1 MCMKIAFIL
10 LLILVFIVLSLKKLN
25 IVSLFFLLSM
35 LLFIVYLDSVFPLLR
50 FELKGDEVISINLND
65 EYKEHGYVVYGF
77 DKYNVFINN
86 RVDTSRIG
94 VYNVDYILN
103 YGRKKIIKTRK
114 VIVVD
119 RVKPVIELKGD
130 DELFIKEGYKY
141 DELGYTAT
149 DNYDGDITYLVKTSS
164 NLKDEVGKYKI
175 VYSVSD
181 SSGNVSSITRIV
193 NVIRNNNG
201 VVYLTFDDGPSEI
214 TEEILK
220 VLKKE
225 NVKATFFVLNYT
237 YQYNNV
243 IKKIVEEGHSIGLH
257 SYSHQ
262 YDNIYSSVYS
272 FYDDLN
278 KIKNKVKKTTNL
290 DVKIIRFPG
299 GSSNTVSKF
308 NKGIMSYLTRD
319 VVSNGY
325 HYFDWNVDSGDAWN
339 ARNSYEVYNN
349 VIYNLSMNRS
359 NVVLMHDFSGN
370 YKTLNALDDIIRTAK
385 NNGYVFD
392 KITYNTPMIVHS
404 VNN

>member
-1 MCMKIAFIL
+1 MYKNNKVLNIPVSIKNNINTNKLGIYSVIYELKYKGIKIKKVRRVKVVDTHCPNI
-10 LLILVFIVLSLKKLN
+10 KLN
-25 IVSLFFLLSM
+25 GTNEKNIFLNEKY
-35 LLFIVYLDSVFPLLR
+35 VED
-50 FELKGDEVISINLND
+50 
-65 EYKEHGYVVYGF
+65 GY
-77 DKYNVFINN
+77 IA
-86 RVDTSRIG
+86 I
-94 VYNVDYILN
+94 
-103 YGRKKIIKTRK
+103 
-114 VIVVD
+114 
-119 RVKPVIELKGD
+119 
-130 DELFIKEGYKY
+130 
-141 DELGYTAT
+141 
-149 DNYDGDITYLVKTSS
+149 DNYDGNITDKVSISS
-164 NLKDEVGKYKI
+164 NLKNEVGKYEI
-175 VYSVSD
+175 VYTVKD
-181 SSGNVSSITRIV
+181 SSNNSCSVKRKV
-193 NVIRNNNG
+193 NVIENNNG

-370 YKTLNALDDIIRTAK
+370 YKTLNALDDIIRTAR

>member
-50 FELKGDEVISINLND
+50 FELKGDDEV
-65 EYKEHGYVVYGF
+65 
-77 DKYNVFINN
+77 
-86 RVDTSRIG
+86 
-94 VYNVDYILN
+94 
-103 YGRKKIIKTRK
+103 
-114 VIVVD
+114 
-119 RVKPVIELKGD
+119 
-130 DELFIKEGYKY
+130 FIKEGYKY

-149 DNYDGDITYLVKTSS
+149 DNYDGDITYLVRTSS

>member
-1 MCMKIAFIL
+1 MKIAFIL

-25 IVSLFFLLSM
+25 IVSLSFLLSM
-35 LLFIVYLDSVFPLLR
+35 LLFIVYLDSVFPLLK

-130 DELFIKEGYKY
+130 DEVFIKEGYKY

-149 DNYDGDITYLVKTSS
+149 DNYDGDITCLVKTSS
-164 NLKDEVGKYKI
+164 NLKNEVGKYKI

-299 GSSNTVSKF
+299 GSSNTISKKYCVGVMTEVTKKALDEGF
-308 NKGIMSYLTRD
+308 R
-319 VVSNGY
+319 
-325 HYFDWNVDSGDAWN
+325 YFDWNVDSDDAGH
-339 ARNSYEVYNN
+339 AKTRDDVYKN
-349 VIYNLSMNRS
+349 VTSKIKPGRE
-359 NVVLMHDFSGN
+359 NVVLMHDFSHN
-370 YKTLNALDDIIRTAK
+370 HKTLEALSDIIDYGLQ
-385 NNGYVFD
+385 NGYVFR
-392 KITYNTPMIVHS
+392 KITDDTKMVTHS

>member
-25 IVSLFFLLSM
+25 IVSLSFLLSM

-50 FELKGDEVISINLND
+50 FELKGDEVISINLNE

-130 DELFIKEGYKY
+130 DEVFIKEGYKY

-164 NLKDEVGKYKI
+164 NLKNEVGKYKI

-299 GSSNTVSKF
+299 GSSNTVSRF
-308 NKGIMSYLTRD
+308 NRGIMTRLANE
-319 VVSNGY
+319 VTNRGFTYV
-325 HYFDWNVDSGDAWN
+325 DWNVSSGDAGGTTDT
-339 ARNSYEVYNN
+339 SKVYEN
-349 VIYNLSMNRS
+349 VINGINSHNVS
-359 NVVLMHDFSGN
+359 VVLQHDIKEFSV
-370 YKTLNALDDIIRTAK
+370 NAVEDIVKYCI
-385 NNGYVFD
+385 NNG
-392 KITYNTPMIVHS
+392 IELRPLTPNGPTVHHGI
-404 VNN
+404 NN

>member
-1 MCMKIAFIL
+1 
-10 LLILVFIVLSLKKLN
+10 
-25 IVSLFFLLSM
+25 M
-35 LLFIVYLDSVFPLLR
+35 LLFIVYLDSVFPLLK

-119 RVKPVIELKGD
+119 SVKPVIELRGD
-130 DELFIKEGYKY
+130 DEVFIKEGYKY

-164 NLKDEVGKYKI
+164 NLKNEVGKYKI

-299 GSSNTVSKF
+299 GSSNTISKKYCVGVMTEVTKKALDEGF
-308 NKGIMSYLTRD
+308 R
-319 VVSNGY
+319 
-325 HYFDWNVDSGDAWN
+325 YFDWNVDSDDAGK
-339 ARNSYEVYNN
+339 AKTSQDIYNN
-349 VIYNLSMNRS
+349 VVSGIKPGRE
-359 NVVLMHDFSGN
+359 NVVLMHDFAKN
-370 YKTLNALDDIIRTAK
+370 DKTVNALEAIIDYGLQ
-385 NNGYVFD
+385 NGYVFR
-392 KITYNTPMIVHS
+392 KITDETKMVTHS

>member
-1 MCMKIAFIL
+1 M
-10 LLILVFIVLSLKKLN
+10 
-25 IVSLFFLLSM
+25 
-35 LLFIVYLDSVFPLLR
+35 
-50 FELKGDEVISINLND
+50 
-65 EYKEHGYVVYGF
+65 
-77 DKYNVFINN
+77 
-86 RVDTSRIG
+86 
-94 VYNVDYILN
+94 
-103 YGRKKIIKTRK
+103 
-114 VIVVD
+114 
-119 RVKPVIELKGD
+119 
-130 DELFIKEGYKY
+130 
-141 DELGYTAT
+141 
-149 DNYDGDITYLVKTSS
+149 
-164 NLKDEVGKYKI
+164 GKYKI

-278 KIKNKVKKTTNL
+278 KIKKTTNL

>member
-1 MCMKIAFIL
+1 MKIAFIL

-35 LLFIVYLDSVFPLLR
+35 VLFIVYLDSVFPLLR

-130 DELFIKEGYKY
+130 DEVFIKEGYKY

-164 NLKDEVGKYKI
+164 NLKNEVGKYKI
-175 VYSVSD
+175 VYSVTD

-225 NVKATFFVLNYT
+225 NVKATFFVVGRDKSY
-237 YQYNNV
+237 YDAYRD
-243 IKKIVEEGHSIGLH
+243 IVDRGHTLGLH
-257 SYSHQ
+257 SYTHD
-262 YDNIYSSVYS
+262 YDKIYGSLADFSEDIEELRNLLYDVTGVNCVY
-272 FYDDLN
+272 Y
-278 KIKNKVKKTTNL
+278 
-290 DVKIIRFPG
+290 RFPG
-299 GSSNTVSKF
+299 GSSNTVSRVDM
-308 NKGIMSYLTRD
+308 NTLIDYVNAEGLIYYDWNALNNDAVCGSYTPEQLVDNIMKDALQHDD
-319 VVSNGY
+319 VV
-325 HYFDWNVDSGDAWN
+325 
-339 ARNSYEVYNN
+339 
-349 VIYNLSMNRS
+349 I
-359 NVVLMHDFSGN
+359 LMHDLESRH
-370 YKTLNALDDIIRTAK
+370 TTVA
-385 NNGYVFD
+385 
-392 KITYNTPMIVHS
+392 H
-404 VNN
+404 

>member
-1 MCMKIAFIL
+1 M
-10 LLILVFIVLSLKKLN
+10 
-25 IVSLFFLLSM
+25 
-35 LLFIVYLDSVFPLLR
+35 
-50 FELKGDEVISINLND
+50 
-65 EYKEHGYVVYGF
+65 
-77 DKYNVFINN
+77 
-86 RVDTSRIG
+86 
-94 VYNVDYILN
+94 DYILN

-119 RVKPVIELKGD
+119 SVKPVIELRGD
-130 DELFIKEGYKY
+130 DEVFIKEGYKY

-164 NLKDEVGKYKI
+164 NLKNEVGKYKI